1 MKCFEYEYF
10 IQYGNG
16 CGIVFAESKAE
27 ACKMIK
33 CNPPYRHSE
42 LIDLEI
48 KEIDVS
54 KPQIID
60 HSWAE

>member
-1 MKCFEYEYF
+1 MKCFEYRYD
-10 IQYGNG
+10 IPYGNG
-16 CGIVFAESKAE
+16 CGIVFAKSELE

-33 CNPPYRHSE
+33 YRPYSE
-42 LIDLEI
+42 LIELTI
-48 KEIDVS
+48 TEIDMS